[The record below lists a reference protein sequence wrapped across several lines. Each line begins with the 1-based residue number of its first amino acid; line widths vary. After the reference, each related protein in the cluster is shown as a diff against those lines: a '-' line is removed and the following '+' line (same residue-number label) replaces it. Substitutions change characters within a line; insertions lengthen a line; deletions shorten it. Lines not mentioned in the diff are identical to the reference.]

1 MDVDKY
7 LSRNVF
13 ERLYETQTNA
23 SRMKQNDAELPEGLK
38 RTSSSFLEYS
48 GNLTPSRFKSY
59 TPAPRKMPPKEKS
72 PSGVR
77 SGPRRNST
85 EQIPQPRKL
94 DYRRS
99 LKFELTR
106 HSKIPIPSEISGR
119 KKSQS
124 EKLVNADAKAKE
136 YARSALPSTD
146 FPSFEEVLQLFRH
159 LDVGGKGLLPIS
171 ELEMHLAKV
180 YPGLRYRALAVDS
193 YGNKGGS
200 LAEVDFPYFLLYVL
214 YFNSVWDEFTLF
226 ENDDEWRVSKKE
238 YTPVA
243 KKLGLFEDV
252 EETWNSIHPDGDG
265 FARLQAFCDACAK
278 KKLDLLTWDNQQG
291 DSPEIVSVQGK
302 ENVDVGLNIIDD
314 ALKSDDSG
322 ANNLNSTLISA
333 DSQDEPTSTDAGAD
347 TLNSTLISADSQDEP
362 TSTDTGSNALNSTVV
377 SADSRDLR
385 TLIDSDLKNNIGKKV
400 TPINVPPLGV
410 LITTFDQYDREKK
423 GMMGLDQLNHLVA
436 SEYPELNNGSAMI
449 RAIAFADKD
458 RDGNLLRSEF
468 PVFCEY
474 AARYSSLWNQLGG
487 GENRDAEISRAEAID
502 QVKRITGMDVS
513 EAMQRMMGS
522 QQDSVR
528 LDDIC
533 AWCSS
538 EVVYNDDDAQSDTD
552 TSDASSTIGNLL
564 KTIQARHGGPGK
576 NGDELPP
583 MEVLMRIFDL
593 IDVKGR
599 GKVNYDQL
607 DRYIKKYRPKWYY
620 EPALEKGFALA
631 DRRERGYVRRHK
643 FPVFYQFV
651 SYHSKF
657 LENFKAKDDNV
668 NRSVR
673 HDEFRAVA
681 QRLGV
686 TI

>member
-85 EQIPQPRKL
+85 EQIAQPRKL

-124 EKLVNADAKAKE
+124 EKLVKADAKAKE
-136 YARSALPSTD
+136 YAKSALASTD
-146 FPSFEEVLQLFRH
+146 FPNFEEVLQLFRH

-193 YGNKGGS
+193 YGNKGGT
-200 LAEVDFPYFLLYVL
+200 LAEIDFPYFLLYVL
-214 YFNSVWDEFTLF
+214 YFNSVWDEFNLF
-226 ENDDEWRVSKKE
+226 ENDDEWRISKKE

-278 KKLDLLTWDNQQG
+278 KKLDLLTWDNRPG
-291 DSPEIVSVQGK
+291 NSSEITSLHGK
-302 ENVDVGLNIIDD
+302 ENVDLGLNTIDD
-314 ALKSDDSG
+314 ILKSDDSR

-333 DSQDEPTSTDAGAD
+333 DSQDEPTSTDAGVNAFN
-347 TLNSTLISADSQDEP
+347 LNSTLISEDSQDE
-362 TSTDTGSNALNSTVV
+362 
-377 SADSRDLR
+377 R
-385 TLIDSDLKNNIGKKV
+385 TLVESDMKKNVDKKA

-410 LITTFDQYDREKK
+410 LMTTFDLYDREKK
-423 GMMGLDQLNHLVA
+423 GMMGLDQLDHLVT
-436 SEYPELNNGSAMI
+436 SEYPELNRGSSMI

-458 RDGNLLRSEF
+458 RDGNVLRSEF

-474 AARYSSLWNQLGG
+474 SARYSSLWIQLGG
-487 GENRDAEISRAEAID
+487 GENRDAEISRAQAVA
-502 QVKRITGMDVS
+502 QVKGITGMDIS
-513 EAMQRMMGS
+513 EAVQRLIGS

-528 LDDIC
+528 LDDVC

-538 EVVYNDDDAQSDTD
+538 QAVYNDDGAQSDSD
-552 TSDASSTIGNLL
+552 TSDASSTMGNLL

-576 NGDELPP
+576 NDDELPP
-583 MEVLMRIFDL
+583 MEVLLRIFDL

-607 DRYIKKYRPKWYY
+607 SRYIKKYRPKWYY

-657 LENFKAKDDNV
+657 LENFKAKDDTV

-673 HDEFRAVA
+673 HDEFRAIA
-681 QRLGV
+681 KKLGV